1 MTVVTAGTNSCHFIA
16 PPAGGL
22 IYDCT
27 HKSTAIGLIHLLIKE
42 IFHPKSTHMKSAFP
56 IAVLLLAVISCNSN
70 TNTAP
75 TPSAAGTTPAKTTG
89 QSGVQDDLSQ
99 KNVVQ
104 IAIGSKDHTTLVAAV
119 KAAELVDALSNAGPF
134 TVFAPTNAAFD
145 KLPAGTVDGLLKPE
159 KKDELTDIL
168 QYHVSVGVYK
178 ADALQDGQVLGQVNG
193 GNITISKKEGK
204 IMVNGTATVIA
215 SIPAS
220 NGIVHVIDGVL
231 LPPKK

>member
-1 MTVVTAGTNSCHFIA
+1 
-16 PPAGGL
+16 
-22 IYDCT
+22 
-27 HKSTAIGLIHLLIKE
+27 
-42 IFHPKSTHMKSAFP
+42 MKSILSICVAFCCCW
-56 IAVLLLAVISCNSN
+56 LAACNNNSE
-70 TNTAP
+70 TK
-75 TPSAAGTTPAKTTG
+75 PASTEPQQKTTG
-89 QSGVQDDLSQ
+89 QSGVQDDMSQ

-178 ADALQDGQVLGQVNG
+178 AESLQDGQVLGQVNG
-193 GNITISKKEGK
+193 GNITISKKDGK